1 MKRFALLAVLLG
13 LGFVAGCDKPKPAP
27 VTPVAPPAGGAT
39 DKAAT
44 TTDDA
49 TPAAKP
55 ADKADDMPE
64 DEKDK

>member
-13 LGFVAGCDKPKPAP
+13 LGFIAGCDKPKPAP
-27 VTPVAPPAGGAT
+27 VTPVAPPADAT
-39 DKAAT
+39 DKAPT

-49 TPAAKP
+49 TPTDKP

-64 DEKDK
+64 DDKDK